1 MNEFFNNAT
10 TVTVGEGF
18 TAFECVKAKFMKDY
32 SASYRDGNLQLTKK
46 WLKGDIIHGYL
57 IQDKLNK
64 YVETG
69 VNNLCPKSGEAKI
82 DVPANNETI
91 VSIIKETPAVSGGQ
105 CVKLTF
111 KKDYEAKFTSSSTN
125 GIPTE
130 YKGNWLKGDLING
143 RIEKSNGQFT
153 VTTSTLG
160 ECQMAAGA
168 SQIIIA
174 ETDAEMKALF
184 GEISDDMIQT
194 MEVRKGQPL
203 RDVHEVGTNG
213 SGITTIKLN
222 KKGAYLLAGLFVLI
236 GLMLISKK

>member
-32 SASYRDGNLQLTKK
+32 SASYRDGNSQLTKK
-46 WLKGDIIHGYL
+46 WLKGDIIQGYL

-64 YVETG
+64 YVRTG
-69 VNNLCPKSGEAKI
+69 VNSICPKSGEPKI
-82 DVPANNETI
+82 DVPANGETI

-111 KKDYEAKFTSSSTN
+111 KKDYEANFLKYAGNDFPSSF
-125 GIPTE
+125 
-130 YKGNWLKGDLING
+130 KGYWLKGDLING
-143 RIEKSNGQFT
+143 EIQKSNGGFT

-168 SQIIIA
+168 SQIVIA
-174 ETDAEMKALF
+174 ETEAEMKALF
-184 GEISDDMIQT
+184 GEISAGMIQT

-203 RDVHEVGTNG
+203 RDIHEVGTNG
-213 SGITTIKLN
+213 SGTTTIKMN

-236 GLMLISKK
+236 GLTLISKK